1 MENEKWKMDSVDP
14 TPRLERFDSYEQ
26 ACHEFRWLIPQR
38 LNIASA
44 ICRRHSDA
52 VTRIALS
59 DVKEGGINTYTFGGL
74 DYLSDK
80 FATALSESGIS
91 QGDSVAVLLPPSAA
105 LAIAHLGALK
115 TGAVVVPLSLAS
127 GAAFLEYALAGSDA
141 RALVTDESIYSVFE
155 AVFRNLP
162 NLTSRFVVRDLRPT
176 VARPDFKDFWSEVD
190 RSSSDFDGLET
201 DASSAAFIF
210 HVELHGEITGVVH
223 SHRSIIGQLTAFEMF
238 NNVEREPD
246 SVFWTSG
253 EWCPP
258 AAVLG
263 LLYPAWWYGCSVV
276 TGTSED
282 GAGVL
287 RLMEQCEVTHA
298 FIASG
303 QLEALAESE
312 PQPGERFNLKVRNV
326 VAEAPRCPEYFVNS
340 DPNVPLSEVYSRPE
354 TGWIVGRCDRWFATT
369 AGSVGRPVPGRSVEI
384 IDKSGNVLPALH
396 AGHVAVHK
404 SDPGLFTGYYGA
416 ATRTAAAFAGDWF
429 LTGDVGYKNGD
440 GDLLIPPSPTIGGQT
455 KK

>member
-1 MENEKWKMDSVDP
+1 MENSLDP
-14 TPRLERFDSYEQ
+14 TPHLERFDNYEQ
-26 ACHEFRWLIPQR
+26 ACREFRWLIPQR
-38 LNIASA
+38 INIATA
-44 ICRRHSDA
+44 ICRRHPDA
-52 VTRIALS
+52 VTKIALS

-80 FATALSESGIS
+80 FATALSESGVS
-91 QGDSVAVLLPPSAA
+91 QGDSVAVVLPPSAA

-115 TGAVVVPLSLAS
+115 TGAVVVPLSTVS
-127 GAAFLEYALAGSDA
+127 GAALLESALADSGA
-141 RALVTDESIYSVFE
+141 RALVVDESIHHVVE
-155 AVFRNLP
+155 AVGRSLP
-162 NLTSRFVVRDLRPT
+162 DLKSSFVVRDLRPT

-190 RSSSDFDGLET
+190 RSSSDFDAVET
-201 DASSAAFIF
+201 EATANTFIF
-210 HVELHGEITGVVH
+210 YVESQGEITGLVH

-246 SVFWTSG
+246 SVFWTAG
-253 EWCPP
+253 EWCSP

-276 TGTSED
+276 AGTSED

-312 PQPGERFNLKVRNV
+312 PQSGEHFNLKVRTV
-326 VAEAPRCPEYFVNS
+326 VAEASQWPGYFVNS
-340 DPNVPLSEVYSRPE
+340 DPNVPLSEVYGRPE
-354 TGWIVGRCDRWFATT
+354 TGCIVGRCDRWFETT

-384 IDKSGNVLPALH
+384 IDKSGNILSPLH
-396 AGHVAVHK
+396 AGLVAVHR

-416 ATRTAAAFAGDWF
+416 ATRTAAAFTGDWF

-440 GDLLIPPSPTIGGQT
+440 GDLFIPPSPMIGGQI
-455 KK
+455 KSNNGC